1 MKNGGNQSKRKKHH
15 CREYLSPYL
24 DYRKSFEFIK
34 GGDKTARE
42 M

>member
-1 MKNGGNQSKRKKHH
+1 MEIKVKEKNITLKSIS
-15 CREYLSPYL
+15 LSFL